1 MGDLFKE
8 IKGLVDDIEEGHNVV
23 KRVTERGQRIATAAA
38 NMSDREKVSVV
49 AGVISVMA
57 KPKKRLAPGTG
68 PRPAPDDDEAPP
80 AHAAEGEVEVIDAE
94 FESDDEAPPQAS
106 APRKTKGARPGKRR

>member
-23 KRVTERGQRIATAAA
+23 KRVTERGQRIASAATQ
-38 NMSDREKVSVV
+38 MSDREKVSVI

-57 KPKKRLAPGTG
+57 KPKKRLAPG
-68 PRPAPDDDEAPP
+68 PPSESEPAETSAPL
-80 AHAAEGEVEVIDAE
+80 EGEVEVIDAE
-94 FESDDEAPPQAS
+94 FEVDETEPAHPPPA
-106 APRKTKGARPGKRR
+106 RKPKGGRPGRRR